1 MAGRSVS
8 GQFYF
13 VHHPVGAHGSL
24 TVRLTG
30 LTGIIT
36 YPPPN
41 HDAIVAGLV
50 PFAKTGT
57 W

>member
-1 MAGRSVS
+1 VAGRSVS
-8 GQFYF
+8 DQFYF

-41 HDAIVAGLV
+41 HDAIVAGPV
-50 PFAKTGT
+50 PFAKTGI